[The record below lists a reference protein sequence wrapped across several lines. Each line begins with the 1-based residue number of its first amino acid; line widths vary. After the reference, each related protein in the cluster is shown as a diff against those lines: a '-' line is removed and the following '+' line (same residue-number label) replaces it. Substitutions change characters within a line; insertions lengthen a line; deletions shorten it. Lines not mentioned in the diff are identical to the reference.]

1 MTKQDRLNIDL
12 KGLRERIENFRDD
25 PAWKALSMSKKI
37 RLLIEMSLN
46 DHEVQSSATSS
57 DGEAPKSLQQL
68 VLRNWAVLAENSG
81 VDLERLKL
89 LRDGQ
94 GEPSEVEVLRIAL
107 ALTLSESFVSSL
119 PLKNGGKQTNGI
131 T

>member
-46 DHEVQSSATSS
+46 EHEVQTSATS
-57 DGEAPKSLQQL
+57 DGEVPKSLQQL

-81 VDLERLKL
+81 IDLEQLKL

-94 GEPSEVEVLRIAL
+94 GELSEVEVLRIAL
-107 ALTLSESFVSSL
+107 ALNLSESFVSSL

>member
-25 PAWKALSMSKKI
+25 PAWRALSMSKKI

-46 DHEVQSSATSS
+46 QDESHNLTVS
-57 DGEAPKSLQQL
+57 DSEPLKSLQQL
-68 VLRNWAVLAENSG
+68 VLRNWALLAENSG

-89 LRDGQ
+89 LRDGKGQ
-94 GEPSEVEVLRIAL
+94 PSEVEVLRIAL
-107 ALTLSESFVSSL
+107 ALGLSESFVSGL
-119 PLKNGGKQTNGI
+119 PLQNGGKQPNGV

>member
-46 DHEVQSSATSS
+46 EHEVQTSATSDS
-57 DGEAPKSLQQL
+57 EVPKSLQQL

-107 ALTLSESFVSSL
+107 ALNLSESFVSSL

>member
-1 MTKQDRLNIDL
+1 
-12 KGLRERIENFRDD
+12 
-25 PAWKALSMSKKI
+25 MSKKI

-46 DHEVQSSATSS
+46 EHEVQTSATSDS
-57 DGEAPKSLQQL
+57 EVPKSLQQL

-107 ALTLSESFVSSL
+107 ALNLSESFVSSL

>member
-25 PAWKALSMSKKI
+25 PAWRALSMSKRI
-37 RLLIEMSLN
+37 RLLIEMSLSQDESHN
-46 DHEVQSSATSS
+46 LSVS
-57 DGEAPKSLQQL
+57 DSEPSKSLQQL
-68 VLRNWAVLAENSG
+68 VLRNWALLAENSR

-89 LRDGQ
+89 LRDAK
-94 GEPSEVEVLRIAL
+94 GEPSEVEVLRIAFTLGL
-107 ALTLSESFVSSL
+107 AESFVSKL
-119 PLKNGGKQTNGI
+119 PLQNGGKQANGV

>member
-1 MTKQDRLNIDL
+1 
-12 KGLRERIENFRDD
+12 
-25 PAWKALSMSKKI
+25 MSKKI

-46 DHEVQSSATSS
+46 QDESHNLTVS
-57 DGEAPKSLQQL
+57 DSEPLKSLQQL
-68 VLRNWAVLAENSG
+68 ILRNWALLAESSG

-89 LRDGQ
+89 LRDGK

-107 ALTLSESFVSSL
+107 ALGLSESFVSSL
-119 PLKNGGKQTNGI
+119 PLQNGGKRPNGV

>member
-46 DHEVQSSATSS
+46 EHEVQVSATS
-57 DGEAPKSLQQL
+57 DDEVPKSLQQL

-94 GEPSEVEVLRIAL
+94 GEPSEVEILRIAL
-107 ALTLSESFVSSL
+107 ALSLSESFVSSL
-119 PLKNGGKQTNGI
+119 PLKNGGKQSNGI